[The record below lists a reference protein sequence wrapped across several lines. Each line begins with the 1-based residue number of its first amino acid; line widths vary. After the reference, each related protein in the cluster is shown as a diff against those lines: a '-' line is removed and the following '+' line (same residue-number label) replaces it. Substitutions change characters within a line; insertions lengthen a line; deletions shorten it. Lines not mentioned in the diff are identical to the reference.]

1 MNQDKMVLEYME
13 KHGSITPQDAI
24 KDLGILRLA
33 ARVHELKSTGVP
45 IIKVMETGKNRFG
58 EDTRYA
64 RYTLS

>member
-1 MNQDKMVLEYME
+1 MTQDKMVLDYME

-24 KDLGILRLA
+24 RELGILRLA
-33 ARVHELKSTGVP
+33 ARVYELRNTGVP
-45 IIKVMETGKNRFG
+45 IIKNMETGKNRFG